1 MSMTDPIADMLA
13 RIRNA
18 QHAQHPSATM
28 PGSKQKL
35 RICQILKEEGYILDF
50 SWEDDDKQ
58 GLLSVK
64 LKYQGE
70 EAAIEGMRRIS
81 RPGQRAYS
89 RGKDI
94 PKVHNGLGILI
105 VSTSRG
111 LMTDRA
117 ARRQGIGG
125 ELICSVW

>member
-1 MSMTDPIADMLA
+1 MSMTDPIADMLT

-18 QHAQHPSATM
+18 QRAQHPSCSM
-28 PGSKQKL
+28 PGSKQKR
-35 RICQILKEEGYILDF
+35 RICQILKEEGYIEDYA
-50 SWEDDDKQ
+50 WEDDGKQ
-58 GLLSVK
+58 GVLTIK
-64 LKYQGE
+64 LKYDGD

-94 PKVHNGLGILI
+94 PKVHNGLGIMI

-117 ARRQGIGG
+117 ARKQGIGG

>member
-18 QHAQHPSATM
+18 LHAQHPSVAM
-28 PGSKQKL
+28 PGSKQKR
-35 RICQILKEEGYILDF
+35 RICEILREEGYISDF
-50 SWEDDDKQ
+50 KWTDDEKQ
-58 GLLSVK
+58 GVLEIK
-64 LKYQGE
+64 LKYDGD
-70 EAAIEGMRRIS
+70 EAAIEGLRRLS
-81 RPGQRAYS
+81 RPGQRAYA

-111 LMTDRA
+111 MMTDRA
-117 ARRQGIGG
+117 ARRHGVGG